1 MNTGGRLPAAF
12 LFSVLQIQFMA
23 ITFDFRIVASN
34 IAGISQV
41 VPQNEDAFSY
51 LVDEAHFTVFN
62 DGTAALFDERVGDFI
77 SDAGHAHLCCDIA

>member
-1 MNTGGRLPAAF
+1 
-12 LFSVLQIQFMA
+12 MA

-77 SDAGHAHLCCDIA
+77 SDAGNAHLCCEYV

>member
-1 MNTGGRLPAAF
+1 
-12 LFSVLQIQFMA
+12 MA

-51 LVDEAHFTVFN
+51 LVDEAHFTVFS
-62 DGTAALFDERVGDFI
+62 DGTAALFDERVDDFI
-77 SDAGHAHLCCDIA
+77 SDAGNAHLCCEYV

>member
-1 MNTGGRLPAAF
+1 
-12 LFSVLQIQFMA
+12 MA

-51 LVDEAHFTVFN
+51 LVDEAHFTVFS

-77 SDAGHAHLCCDIA
+77 SDAGHAHLCCAMN